1 MSFRH
6 RNYGS
11 FGQPC
16 LDFEQAVMQAN
27 EVVRTALRRYCARY
41 EYTGSGVVG
50 ERPALMGF
58 PDHICAAV
66 ENICE
71 IADETD
77 CNPESV
83 PVKGSVS
90 VEHLAAFLGW
100 QKVLAVPRDLRL
112 HAWTDGKVW
121 LVPPQQIA
129 RAKAAGIFASLP
141 RPGYSFRS
149 PPEARIDVG
158 QPRDHAD
165 QRTQGTR
172 RAKED
177 CAKWRPNRQIHILSR
192 EQQSALPLGTA
203 NWVAFGIGGMPA
215 EIRSTNG
222 DGLGLGVA
230 VDSGRIIRVRWQKGC
245 EQLHLM
251 NRFAKM
257 SHAA

>member
-6 RNYGS
+6 RNYDS
-11 FGQPC
+11 SGQPC

-27 EVVRTALRRYCARY
+27 EMVRTALRRYCARY

-50 ERPALMGF
+50 ERLMLMGF
-58 PDHICAAV
+58 PDHICAAA
-66 ENICE
+66 EMICE
-71 IADETD
+71 IADETECD
-77 CNPESV
+77 PESV

-112 HAWTDGKVW
+112 RAWTDGKVW
-121 LVPPQQIA
+121 FLPPQQVA
-129 RAKAAGIFASLP
+129 RAKAAGISASLP

-149 PPEARIDVG
+149 PPEDLPIGPPFGAVLFGSSCSLSPLVCVIAGLAYVD
-158 QPRDHAD
+158 P
-165 QRTQGTR
+165 
-172 RAKED
+172 
-177 CAKWRPNRQIHILSR
+177 IHILSR
-192 EQQSALPLGTA
+192 EQQSALALGTVD
-203 NWVAFGIGGMPA
+203 WVAFGIGGMPA

-222 DGLGLGVA
+222 DGLVLGVA
-230 VDSGRIIRVRWQKGC
+230 VDSGRIIRFRWQKGC

-257 SHAA
+257 